1 MKRAKKLSLL
11 LVVLIG
17 MLGASWSR
25 QPDEPEG
32 SAVYSTSSVKF
43 DFLKGRLEW
52 EMRRMPIEGQ
62 APEGQAETTELYYV
76 DLERGF
82 MGHNGIE
89 TPVQGY
95 VMKNII
101 QAFDLLDSLAVE
113 YTKVWYGIDE
123 TKEESEESKDTVF
136 RKASG
141 TPTPTSPSTALA
153 PG

>member
-1 MKRAKKLSLL
+1 MKRGKKLSLL
-11 LVVLIG
+11 LVALIG
-17 MLGASWSR
+17 IGASWSR

-43 DFLKGRLEW
+43 DFQKGRLEW
-52 EMRRMPIEGQ
+52 EMRRIPIEGQ

-113 YTKVWYGIDE
+113 YTKVWYGV
-123 TKEESEESKDTVF
+123 EEPEEESKDTVF
-136 RKASG
+136 EKASG
-141 TPTPTSPSTALA
+141 TPTPTSRSTALA